1 MEQTVNAYHIKV
13 NKCCASCKHKESQ
26 NDGTRLCA
34 KTGQIVEPKY
44 VCPVWEMTDGLRNAG
59 LQKGAVV
66 RLKGTQ
72 IVLIN

>member
-26 NDGTRLCA
+26 NDGTRQCT
-34 KTGQIVEPKY
+34 KTGQMVEKKS
-44 VCPVWEMTDGLRNAG
+44 VCPEWKMNDALRNAG

-66 RLKGTQ
+66 RLKGTTE
-72 IVLIN
+72 IVIR

>member
-1 MEQTVNAYHIKV
+1 MEQIVNAYHIKV

-26 NDGTRLCA
+26 NDGTRQCT
-34 KTGQIVEPKY
+34 KTGQMVEKKS
-44 VCPVWEMTDGLRNAG
+44 VCPEWEMNDGLRNAG

-72 IVLIN
+72 EIVIR